1 MSRESLVEWAD
12 GTTGKVT
19 FSDYGSSSNTI
30 PMNSAMQKFAAEI
43 KAQKEAEMNTPENLE
58 IAAEAERAERVQKKH
73 NFHHGRAFPSHL
85 MEGWELIGGNRT
97 DEEIRVYTRT
107 YDWKH
112 RFWGVKPI
120 GITMYDFWER
130 HDPEVTRHHDAQQE
144 CPINPDE
151 PLGPLIDEPTKDLL
165 PSTET
170 AKLRRRQKSP
180 EIDPAHRVSK
190 SATLS
195 PQTDKNTRKSL
206 VDKDLAPYKRSRG
219 RPAAKAN
226 LKSVDN
232 DTSTISKRPRGRP
245 ATKAQRT
252 AISDDALSNSPKRPR
267 GRPPG
272 KGKSTEKPSK
282 LKKTST
288 VKGSRITKSSQSER
302 RLSAPSTHKMRTRR
316 GGPAEL
322 LKLP

>member
-1 MSRESLVEWAD
+1 MEWAD

-30 PMNSAMQKFAAEI
+30 PMDSAMQKFAAEI
-43 KAQKEAEMNTPENLE
+43 KAQKEAEMNTPENLRN
-58 IAAEAERAERVQKKH
+58 AAEAELAERAQKKH
-73 NFHHGRAFPSHL
+73 NFHRGRALPSHM
-85 MEGWELIGGNRT
+85 MEGWKLIGGNRT

-120 GITMYDFWER
+120 GITMDDFWER

-144 CPINPDE
+144 YPLNPEE
-151 PLGPLIDEPTKDLL
+151 PLGPLINEPTKDLS

-170 AKLRRRQKSP
+170 ANLRRRQIPP
-180 EIDPAHRVSK
+180 EIDPAHRVRK

-195 PQTDKNTRKSL
+195 PQTDKSTRKSL
-206 VDKDLAPYKRSRG
+206 VDKDLAPSKRSRG

-226 LKSVDN
+226 PSLVDN
-232 DTSTISKRPRGRP
+232 DKSLSKRPRGRP
-245 ATKAQRT
+245 ATKAQP
-252 AISDDALSNSPKRPR
+252 AANSEDAMSNSLKRPR

-272 KGKSTEKPSK
+272 KGKSTETPSK
-282 LKKTST
+282 PKKTST
-288 VKGSRITKSSQSER
+288 VKGSRITKSSQTK
-302 RLSAPSTHKMRTRR
+302 RLPSAPSTHKMRTRR
-316 GGPAEL
+316 EGPVKL
-322 LKLP
+322 LQLP